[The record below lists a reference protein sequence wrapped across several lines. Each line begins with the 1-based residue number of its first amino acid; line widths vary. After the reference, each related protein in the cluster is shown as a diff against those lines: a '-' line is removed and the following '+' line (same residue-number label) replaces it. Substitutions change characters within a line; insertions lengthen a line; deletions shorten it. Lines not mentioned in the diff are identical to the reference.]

1 MEIGERIK
9 KRREELGM
17 SQEEL
22 AQKAGY
28 KSRSSINKIEIDGRG
43 LPQSKI
49 VNIANALDTTPAYIM
64 GWEEN
69 YYLGENLQRIFR
81 ILSKEFEISENE
93 LIRCFFAEDF
103 DALLPSKKFIT
114 LDNMRCAL
122 KEYLANHVLDKNIS
136 LNSKEN
142 NHLKKY
148 RALDMHGQELIDTI
162 LDKEYERC
170 IATKNNTVS
179 ELGSLRDPYLL
190 PQTAHERTDIEVTDD
205 IRKRDDITREDKS
218 CCTIVSSPHF
228 KTVGEAQKFLRSREH
243 LAAWKT
249 DGLSDEDIIT
259 MANSILSNGD

>member
-49 VNIANALDTTPAYIM
+49 AIIANALDTTPAYIM

-81 ILSKEFEISENE
+81 ILSKEFNISENE

-103 DALLPSKKFIT
+103 DDLLPSKKYIT
-114 LDNMRCAL
+114 IDNMRCAL
-122 KEYLANHVLDKNIS
+122 KEYFTKHTPDQQIS
-136 LNSKEN
+136 LSIKEKK
-142 NHLKKY
+142 HLNKY
-148 RALDMHGQELIDTI
+148 RALDLHGQELIDTI
-162 LDKEYERC
+162 LDKEFERC
-170 IATKNNTVS
+170 AASKNNVVS
-179 ELGSLRDPYLL
+179 AFTPFYESNLE
-190 PQTAHERTDIEVTDD
+190 PQAAHTRTDIEITDEM
-205 IRKRDDITREDKS
+205 RKHDDNIMDDDD
-218 CCTIVSSPHF
+218 F
-228 KTVGEAQKFLRSREH
+228 
-243 LAAWKT
+243 W
-249 DGLSDEDIIT
+249 
-259 MANSILSNGD
+259 NGK